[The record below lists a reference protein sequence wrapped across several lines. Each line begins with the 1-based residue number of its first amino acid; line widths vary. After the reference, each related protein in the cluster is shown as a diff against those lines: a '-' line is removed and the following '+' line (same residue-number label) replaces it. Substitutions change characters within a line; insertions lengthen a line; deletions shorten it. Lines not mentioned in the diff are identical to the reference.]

1 MLGLAG
7 AACRSQCA
15 SRWPSLFPP
24 RWVIRSRS
32 LCCVWPVLYLG
43 TFGRQGVLQRT
54 FAFPV
59 EGFGGPKL
67 TWLRRP
73 KGLISKS
80 IRRLARRP
88 GAGSYHRVGGQVGPS
103 PPRLALATCYV
114 SLIRSRVRV
123 GPVLCASRITGIP
136 TGLCSRPP
144 YRHQSSYRSLS
155 PIAGKAWL
163 QNRTLSFHLIR
174 LLPGSDQF

>member
-114 SLIRSRVRV
+114 SLLRSRVRV
-123 GPVLCASRITGIP
+123 GPMLRLWIAVSLRVSLQVVVGRP
-136 TGLCSRPP
+136 T
-144 YRHQSSYRSLS
+144 
-155 PIAGKAWL
+155 
-163 QNRTLSFHLIR
+163 
-174 LLPGSDQF
+174 